1 MQSNL
6 TGSHTSAKAYRRMQC
21 CGESYLAS
29 HTPLLLDRL
38 LVRRAGVVDLPS
50 DVEPRFAY
58 IAGHG
63 EATEMDRY

>member
-1 MQSNL
+1 
-6 TGSHTSAKAYRRMQC
+6 MQC

>member
-1 MQSNL
+1 MSSNIAGSRTS
-6 TGSHTSAKAYRRMQC
+6 TGAYRRMQC
-21 CGESYLAS
+21 GGESYLAS

-38 LVRRAGVVDLPS
+38 LVRRAGVIDLPA
-50 DVEPRFAY
+50 DVEPCFTD